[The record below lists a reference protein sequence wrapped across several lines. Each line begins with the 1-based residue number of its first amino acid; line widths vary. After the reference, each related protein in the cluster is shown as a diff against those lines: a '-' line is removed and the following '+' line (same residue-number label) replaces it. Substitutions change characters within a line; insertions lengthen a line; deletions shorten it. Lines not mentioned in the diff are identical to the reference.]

1 MTEKDKENQ
10 ATRNRLLVPVL
21 IGAVIAALA
30 ASMFM
35 GGEKET
41 PQTASAPAA
50 TSSNAVTKALATGQ
64 MKNFVVKANLPAIP
78 DIPFKD
84 GKDQPMKMSDWKGR
98 VVMLNLW
105 ATWCA
110 PCRHEMPSINRLQQ
124 EFGGDQFEVVALS
137 VDRKGLSASA
147 KFLEEVGASSLG
159 LYVDQT
165 SDALQ
170 KLGVIGLPA
179 TLLIDREGREIG
191 RLLGPAEW
199 DSVEAKALIKA
210 ALGSG

>member
-10 ATRNRLLVPVL
+10 ASRKGMMVPFL
-21 IGAVIAALA
+21 IGAVIAAVA

-35 GGEKET
+35 GGEPEK
-41 PQTASAPAA
+41 PQTATTSAAS
-50 TSSNAVTKALATGQ
+50 TSNGISKALVTGQ
-64 MKNFVVKANLPAIP
+64 MKNFVLKADLPALP
-78 DIPFKD
+78 EVPFRD
-84 GKDQPMKMSDWKGR
+84 GENKEMKLSDWKGR

-110 PCRHEMPSINRLQQ
+110 PCRHEMPSINRLQE
-124 EFGGDQFEVVALS
+124 EFGSDQFEVVALS
-137 VDRKGLSASA
+137 VDRKGLEASA
-147 KFLEEVGASSLG
+147 KFLKETKASALK
-159 LYVDQT
+159 LYVDKT

-170 KLGVIGLPA
+170 TLGVIGLPA
-179 TLLIDREGREIG
+179 TFLIDREGREIG

-199 DSVEAKALIKA
+199 DSDEAKALIKA